1 MRFSPQRVSAF
12 GLVATL
18 SVLLAA
24 CGEKPQF
31 NPGMP
36 QVSVITVQP
45 QRAAVVSEL
54 PGRVDAVRDAQIRAR
69 VTGIVQKIAFEQGGD
84 VQADQLLFKIDPAPY
99 QAAYDQATAQLKQAQ
114 ADLFSAKLLAERY
127 APLVK
132 ANAVSKQEYDN
143 AVARY
148 RQADASVAAAK
159 ANLTNAK
166 INLGYTDVT
175 SPIKGRI
182 GKPLVTEG
190 ALVEA
195 TSATQMATVQQ
206 LDPIYVD
213 FTQSTADLAAL
224 RAFAAGKLQQVGKDA
239 VKVQVVLEDG
249 SIYPEAGKLLFTGV
263 TVDPTTGQVNL
274 RAEVPNPD
282 NILLPGMYV
291 RVRVDQGVDDKALL
305 VPQQA
310 LQRTAD
316 GMQSLML
323 VKDNK
328 VEQVPVTTGSVIHN
342 QWVINSGL
350 AAGDVVVVEG
360 FQKIRPGAPVQASP
374 WNKGGAGGGG
384 RGVGG
389 REPRSGQEAAG
400 PAARQ
405 AAARQAGTRQ
415 AGTRQAG
422 TRQAGARQAGT
433 RQAGTRQAGAGR
445 RPAVLSG
452 ARRPTA
458 PRSLFVS
465 IAFRVSPHAAIFY

>member
-374 WNKGGAGGGG
+374 WNKGRGAC
-384 RGVGG
+384 R
-389 REPRSGQEAAG
+389 PAARSWPAGAG